1 MRAILPAATA
11 LLASLGTTTAFAAP
25 IRYELPEETAELL
38 PGPHQDVAQAN
49 CGACHSAD
57 YVSTQPRSFPDP
69 RAFWT
74 AEVVKMQKA
83 YGAPISDEDAKLIV
97 DYLVAA
103 YGR

>member
-1 MRAILPAATA
+1 MRALLSAAA
-11 LLASLGTTTAFAAP
+11 LLAAFGAVALAAP
-25 IRYELPEETAELL
+25 VRYELPEETAELL

-57 YVSTQPRSFPDP
+57 YVSTQPRNIRDP

-74 AEVVKMQKA
+74 AEVTKMQRA
-83 YGAPISDEDAKLIV
+83 YGAPVTDDDAKLV
-97 DYLVAA
+97 VEYLMAA